1 MATLAHTELIAGSKP
16 PERWVLFLH
25 GLLGRGGNWR
35 SFGRRWVETYPTWG
49 SALVDLRLHG
59 DSREGFAPPHSVRAA
74 AGDVLAL
81 LPALP
86 GPVEALVGHSL
97 GGKVV
102 LGVQRASGQ
111 RFPRAVVLDASPSP
125 RPDGL
130 GAEQSREILTLLAQL
145 PREYAT
151 RAEFVAAA
159 EAARQPRPIAQWL
172 AMTLQ
177 PSSGK
182 LVLDLDLPGLESL
195 YESVLAEDDWDVVT
209 SVPAG
214 HRLAFVVGGASPTV
228 EPAAREQLARLAPE
242 VTLEEIPGAGHWV
255 HVDAPEATFR
265 AVERALAV

>member
-35 SFGRRWVETYPTWG
+35 SFGRRWVETHPTWG

-59 DSREGFAPPHSVRAA
+59 DSREGFRPPHSVRAA
-74 AGDVLAL
+74 AADVLDL

-111 RFPRAVVLDASPSP
+111 RFRRAVVLDASPSP

-145 PREYAT
+145 PRDYAT

-159 EAARQPRPIAQWL
+159 EAAGQPRPIAQWL

-228 EPAAREQLARLAPE
+228 EPAARERLARLAPE

-255 HVDAPEATFR
+255 HVDAPEATFA
-265 AVERALAV
+265 AVERALAD